1 MAGYRD
7 GGGVVTPM
15 PASGGLQHQQ
25 PRRPARR
32 APSHGPLVV
41 TLVLIAVGAAV
52 MAASGTQ
59 YAAGHG
65 TSSETFPP
73 VELNGQQVALEISS
87 SAPPPPETT
96 GRPPAGIAPGEDLQI
111 GIALVDFDSKVT
123 LRDVTFHIRAELGN
137 KFLFEREFRADDG
150 FLVFNFAS
158 DSDAGGQITV
168 RDMAAGGGEG
178 DGQYDIVSY
187 LLGVES
193 RNVRVSGPSLADG
206 GLYKF
211 DISIVTAGDYS
222 ERLDPPIEYDSGIS
236 IPIITTYGIE
246 DPNFGDQYIR
256 VITYYDKIS
265 GFEYDSKAREI
276 RYSMPFEWSDSN
288 IDQSYVVHEE
298 LSIPDTYG
306 DLLLSGFELYING
319 VKLPKET
326 ILIDDFFTGERI
338 VHFIVPQQQLYSIR
352 DSGAGQEGDVMNFV
366 IRPDTNHTRIASV
379 TENGQF
385 RIFASWEPEELRS
398 GQDARIIFE
407 VTDVFLKGAPI
418 AAEYHFSVT
427 TEDGSTVF
435 EQSGVSTDSRDDPTN
450 VAEFEIPQD
459 VSGIVYLN
467 FERLQDNERAST
479 SMPVAI
485 DRVSGDAVIDDGT
498 IGIAAATTNGAA
510 GETPY
515 NGGEGG
521 GCLIATA
528 AYGSELAPQV
538 QQLRE
543 MRDNTILRTAYGTA
557 FVSGFNSIYYTF
569 SPAVADLQREHQTLR
584 DMTRIALTPMLASL
598 MLLDGISIE
607 TEYDMLA
614 YGISI
619 IALNVAVYVALP
631 AAVTVIVYARLK
643 RRKRGDRL
651 PDASMRMAERR

>member
-1 MAGYRD
+1 
-7 GGGVVTPM
+7 
-15 PASGGLQHQQ
+15 
-25 PRRPARR
+25 
-32 APSHGPLVV
+32 
-41 TLVLIAVGAAV
+41 
-52 MAASGTQ
+52 MAASGIQ
-59 YAAGHG
+59 PAAGHG

-73 VELNGQQVALEISS
+73 VELNGRQVALEISS

-96 GRPPAGIAPGEDLQI
+96 GRPPAGIVPGEDLQI
-111 GIALVDFDSKVT
+111 GVALVDFDSKVT
-123 LRDVTFHIRAELGN
+123 LRDVTFYIRAELGN
-137 KFLFEREFRADDG
+137 KFLFEREFRADNG

-158 DSDAGGQITV
+158 DDSAGDEITV
-168 RDMAAGGGEG
+168 RDGGEG
-178 DGQYDIVSY
+178 GDQYDIVSY

-222 ERLDPPIEYDSGIS
+222 ERLASPIGYDSGIS
-236 IPIITTYGIE
+236 IPMITTYGVK

-256 VITYYDKIS
+256 VITYYDKIA
-265 GFEYDSKAREI
+265 GFEYDSKTREI

-306 DLLLSGFELYING
+306 DLLLSGFELYIND
-319 VKLPKET
+319 VRLPEET
-326 ILIDDFFTGERI
+326 VLIDDFFTGERI
-338 VHFIVPQQQLYSIR
+338 VHFIVPQEQLYSIR
-352 DSGAGQEGDVMNFV
+352 DGGGGQEDDIMNFV

-398 GQDARIIFE
+398 GQNARIIFE

-427 TEDGSTVF
+427 TEDGSTIF

-450 VAEFEIPQD
+450 VAEFEMPQG
-459 VSGIVYLN
+459 VSGIAYLN
-467 FERLQDNERAST
+467 FERLQGNERART
-479 SMPVAI
+479 SMPIVI
-485 DRVSGDAVIDDGT
+485 DRVSGGAVIDDGT
-498 IGIAAATTNGAA
+498 IGVTAGANGA
-510 GETPY
+510 GETSY
-515 NGGEGG
+515 NEEEGG

-543 MRDNTILRTAYGTA
+543 LRDNTILRTAYGTA
-557 FVSGFNSIYYTF
+557 FMSGFNSIYYTF

-584 DMTRIALTPMLASL
+584 DMTRIALTPMLVSL
-598 MLLDGISIE
+598 MLLDGTSIG

-619 IALNVAVYVALP
+619 IALNGAVYVALP
-631 AAVTVIVYARLK
+631 VAVTVIACERLK
-643 RRKRGDRL
+643 RWRDDRL
-651 PDASMRMAERR
+651 PDTSMRVVERRQHVNHRSVTHM

>member
-1 MAGYRD
+1 
-7 GGGVVTPM
+7 
-15 PASGGLQHQQ
+15 
-25 PRRPARR
+25 
-32 APSHGPLVV
+32 
-41 TLVLIAVGAAV
+41 
-52 MAASGTQ
+52 MAASGVQ
-59 YAAGHG
+59 PAAGHG

-137 KFLFEREFRADDG
+137 KFLFEQEFRADNG

-158 DSDAGGQITV
+158 DDSAGGEITV
-168 RDMAAGGGEG
+168 HDGGKG
-178 DGQYDIVSY
+178 DDQYDIVSY

-193 RNVRVSGPSLADG
+193 RNVRVAGPSLADG

-211 DISIVTAGDYS
+211 GIAITTAGDYS
-222 ERLDPPIEYDSGIS
+222 ERLDAPIEYDSGIS
-236 IPIITTYGIE
+236 IPMITTYGVK

-256 VITYYDKIS
+256 AITYYDKITD
-265 GFEYDSKAREI
+265 FEYDSEAREI

-319 VKLPKET
+319 VRLPEET

-338 VHFIVPQQQLYSIR
+338 VHFIVPQEQLYSIR
-352 DSGAGQEGDVMNFV
+352 DGGGREDGIMNFV

-385 RIFASWEPEELRS
+385 RIFASWEPEDLRS
-398 GQDARIIFE
+398 GQNARIIFE

-427 TEDGSTVF
+427 TNDGSTIF

-459 VSGIVYLN
+459 VSGIAYLN
-467 FERLQDNERAST
+467 FERLQDNERART
-479 SMPVAI
+479 SMPIVI
-485 DRVSGDAVIDDGT
+485 DRVAGSAIIDDGT
-498 IGIAAATTNGAA
+498 IGIAASENGAGGA
-510 GETPY
+510 AN
-515 NGGEGG
+515 NGGGNDDNGG

-543 MRDNTILRTAYGTA
+543 LRDNTILRTSYGTA
-557 FVSGFNSIYYTF
+557 FMSGFNSIYYTF
-569 SPAVADLQREHQTLR
+569 SPTVADLQREHQTLR
-584 DMTRIALTPMLASL
+584 DATKIALTPMLASL
-598 MLLDGISIE
+598 TLLDGVSIG
-607 TEYDMLA
+607 TEHDMLA
-614 YGISI
+614 YGILI
-619 IALNVAVYVALP
+619 IALNVAVYVACP
-631 AAVTVIVYARLK
+631 IAAMTMAYTGLK
-643 RRKRGDRL
+643 RRTGGRKTAAWRT
-651 PDASMRMAERR
+651 MIN

>member
-1 MAGYRD
+1 
-7 GGGVVTPM
+7 
-15 PASGGLQHQQ
+15 
-25 PRRPARR
+25 
-32 APSHGPLVV
+32 
-41 TLVLIAVGAAV
+41 
-52 MAASGTQ
+52 MAAAGVQ
-59 YAAGHG
+59 PAAGHG

-137 KFLFEREFRADDG
+137 KFLFEQEFRADNG

-158 DSDAGGQITV
+158 DDSAGDEITV
-168 RDMAAGGGEG
+168 LDGGEG
-178 DGQYDIVSY
+178 DDQYDIVSY

-193 RNVRVSGPSLADG
+193 RSIRVAGPSLADG

-211 DISIVTAGDYS
+211 GIAITTAGDYS
-222 ERLDPPIEYDSGIS
+222 ERMDTPIEYDSGIS
-236 IPIITTYGIE
+236 IPMITTYGVK

-256 VITYYDKIS
+256 AITYYDKITD
-265 GFEYDSKAREI
+265 FEYDSEAREI

-319 VKLPKET
+319 VRLPEET
-326 ILIDDFFTGERI
+326 VLIDDFFTGERI
-338 VHFIVPQQQLYSIR
+338 VHFIVPQEQLYSIR
-352 DSGAGQEGDVMNFV
+352 DSGGREDGIMNFV
-366 IRPDTNHTRIASV
+366 IRPDTDHTRIASV

-385 RIFASWEPEELRS
+385 RIFTSWEPEDLRS
-398 GQDARIIFE
+398 GQNARIIFE

-427 TEDGSTVF
+427 TNDGSTIF

-467 FERLQDNERAST
+467 FERLQGNERART
-479 SMPVAI
+479 SMPIVI
-485 DRVSGDAVIDDGT
+485 DRVSGSAIIDDGT
-498 IGIAAATTNGAA
+498 IGIAAGANGAGGA
-510 GETPY
+510 ADSGGGG
-515 NGGEGG
+515 NGGNGG

-528 AYGSELAPQV
+528 TYGSELAPQV

-543 MRDNTILRTAYGTA
+543 LRDHTILRTSYGTA
-557 FVSGFNSIYYTF
+557 FMSGFNSIYYTF
-569 SPAVADLQREHQTLR
+569 SPTVADLQREHQMLR
-584 DMTRIALTPMLASL
+584 DATKITLTPMLASL
-598 MLLDGISIE
+598 MLLDGVSIE
-607 TEYDMLA
+607 TEHDMLA
-614 YGISI
+614 YGILI
-619 IALNVAVYVALP
+619 IALNVAIYVACP
-631 AAVTVIVYARLK
+631 AAVIVMAYTGLK
-643 RRKRGDRL
+643 RRTGGRRL
-651 PDASMRMAERR
+651 PYASTYTAERRQRDEP

>member
-1 MAGYRD
+1 
-7 GGGVVTPM
+7 
-15 PASGGLQHQQ
+15 
-25 PRRPARR
+25 
-32 APSHGPLVV
+32 
-41 TLVLIAVGAAV
+41 
-52 MAASGTQ
+52 MAASGIQ
-59 YAAGHG
+59 PAAGHG

-73 VELNGQQVALEISS
+73 VELNGRQVALEISS

-96 GRPPAGIAPGEDLQI
+96 GRPPSGIMPGEDLQI
-111 GIALVDFDSKVT
+111 GMALVDFDSKVT

-137 KFLFEREFRADDG
+137 KFLFEREFRADSG

-158 DSDAGGQITV
+158 DDSAGGKITIH
-168 RDMAAGGGEG
+168 DGGEG
-178 DGQYDIVSY
+178 GDQYDIVSY

-193 RNVRVSGPSLADG
+193 RNIRVSGPSLADG

-211 DISIVTAGDYS
+211 DIAITTAGDYS
-222 ERLDPPIEYDSGIS
+222 ERLDAPLEYDSGIS
-236 IPIITTYGIE
+236 IPMITTYGIK

-256 VITYYDKIS
+256 VITYYDKIAD
-265 GFEYDSKAREI
+265 FEYDSEAREI

-319 VKLPKET
+319 VRLPEET
-326 ILIDDFFTGERI
+326 VLIDDFFTGERI
-338 VHFIVPQQQLYSIR
+338 VHFIVRQDQLYDIR
-352 DSGAGQEGDVMNFV
+352 DDSDQEADIMNFV
-366 IRPDTNHTRIASV
+366 IRPDTDHSRIASV

-427 TEDGSTVF
+427 TGDGSVIF
-435 EQSGVSTDSRDDPTN
+435 EQAGVSTDSRDDPTN
-450 VAEFEIPQD
+450 VVKFEMPKD
-459 VSGIVYLN
+459 VSGIAYLN
-467 FERLQDNERAST
+467 FERLQGNERART
-479 SMPVAI
+479 SMPIII
-485 DRVSGDAVIDDGT
+485 DRVPGSAIIDDGT
-498 IGIAAATTNGAA
+498 VGVPADANGA
-510 GETPY
+510 
-515 NGGEGG
+515 GGTANSDGG

-543 MRDNTILRTAYGTA
+543 LRDHTILRTSYGTA
-557 FVSGFNSIYYTF
+557 FMSGFNSIYYTF

-584 DMTRIALTPMLASL
+584 DATKIALTPMLASL
-598 MLLDGISIE
+598 TLLDGVSIGNE
-607 TEYDMLA
+607 HNMLA
-614 YGISI
+614 YGILI
-619 IALNVAVYVALP
+619 ISLNVAIYVACP
-631 AAVTVIVYARLK
+631 VATTAMAYRRL
-643 RRKRGDRL
+643 RRRTGDRRL
-651 PDASMRMAERR
+651 PYVGIARQRDGRTMNHRSDGHICEQSDKNF